1 MAGRVRGSQYDPVKI
16 AEYLKENLK
25 KKSKDKNKSNTYVDK
40 SLSGYNSGS
49 RH

>member
-1 MAGRVRGSQYDPVKI
+1 MSGRIRAVTFDPNRV
-16 AEYLKENLK
+16 AEYLRENL
-25 KKSKDKNKSNTYVDK
+25 KKSKDKDKKNLYVDK

>member
-1 MAGRVRGSQYDPVKI
+1 MAGRIRNAQFNPKI
-16 AEYLKENLK
+16 VAEYLKENLK